1 MPKLEDRAINQYIK
15 DIDQQD
21 EMFPSYEQYGPAQY
35 GPAQYGPAQ
44 YGPAQYGPALFLPA
58 IEEGAKNCTAC
69 RRINFRLPTKA

>member
-21 EMFPSYEQYGPAQY
+21 EMFPSYEQYA
-35 GPAQYGPAQ
+35 
-44 YGPAQYGPALFLPA
+44 PAQYGPALFLPA